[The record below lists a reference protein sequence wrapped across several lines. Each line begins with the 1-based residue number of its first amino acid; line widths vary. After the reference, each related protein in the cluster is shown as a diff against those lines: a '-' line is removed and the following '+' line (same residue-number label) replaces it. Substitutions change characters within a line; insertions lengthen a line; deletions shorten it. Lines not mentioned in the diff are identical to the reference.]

1 MPPIAAPG
9 LVLAAPALVLAV
21 GGAGAIAAAVPAAP
35 VGRGRPVPGTAAP
48 SISAVAADAAA
59 APRAAAAPPAV
70 FAAHGAHAPVALIL
84 IHQVGVV
91 GVGAVATET

>member
-48 SISAVAADAAA
+48 SISAVAAE
-59 APRAAAAPPAV
+59 AAAAPPAV
-70 FAAHGAHAPVALIL
+70 LAAYGAHAPVALIL